1 MDSFEAIVAIIAHS
15 LPIPLGLGAG
25 PVHAHALQHA
35 ASLSQSYPPRHLRSI
50 LLGLGRHL
58 PTDALR
64 HAYAVLRGEPENGM
78 GYVGG

>member
-15 LPIPLGLGAG
+15 LPIPLGLGVG
-25 PVHAHALQHA
+25 PVHAHA

-78 GYVGG
+78 EYVGG